1 MAKILVVDDEELMR
15 ELASETLMR
24 AGHEIF
30 KAKEGAE
37 GLDQLEKV
45 QPDLIVSD
53 FKMPGMTGLEFL
65 KEVQKRAPG
74 QAFIIMTAYGTIN
87 TAVEA
92 MRSGASNFIEKPFQP
107 EMLEIAVE
115 KALQNLDVKRE
126 NENLKAQLKSKYEF
140 IGQSPVWKGIDETI
154 HSVADSN
161 ATILVTGE
169 SGVGKEVIART
180 LHARSD
186 RSLGPFIKINCAAL
200 PENLIESELF
210 GHEKGAFTGAIR
222 NKKGKFELAN
232 DGTLLLD
239 EIGEMPLMAQSKLL
253 RVLQEREVT
262 RIGSDEEIP
271 VNVRVI
277 CTTNRDLQSEVKY
290 GNFREDLFYRLNVIP
305 MEIHSLRARR
315 EDIGPLVQHFIT
327 KFNNEYGYSVE
338 GIEEIALTKLKN
350 YDWPGNIRQLEN
362 CMERAMVF
370 TRTGMLAD
378 NQFPL
383 GEVFVS
389 SEEIEDSTGLEA
401 GMTIAQVE
409 KILIL
414 KTLDECEG
422 NKTKAAQML
431 DISIRTLRN
440 KLHEY
445 DAFEYDRKPKGDEE

>member
-15 ELASETLMR
+15 EMTAETMLR
-24 AGHEIF
+24 AGHDVH
-30 KAKEGAE
+30 KAKEGAQ
-37 GLDQLEKV
+37 GLVELERF
-45 QPDLIVSD
+45 QPDLILSD

-65 KEVQKRAPG
+65 KEVQLRVPS
-74 QAFIIMTAYGTIN
+74 QAFIIMTAYGTID

-92 MRSGASNFIEKPFQP
+92 MRSGANDFIEKPFQP
-107 EMLEIAVE
+107 DILEIAVE
-115 KALQNLDVKRE
+115 KALANLKMKRE
-126 NENLKAQLKSKYEF
+126 NHHLREQLAAKYEF
-140 IGQSPVWKGIDETI
+140 IGQSPVWKSIDKTI

-186 RSLGPFIKINCAAL
+186 RATGPFVKINCAAL

-222 NKKGKFELAN
+222 AKKGKFELATT
-232 DGTLLLD
+232 GTLLLD

-262 RIGSDEEIP
+262 RIGSDDEIS
-271 VNVRVI
+271 VDVRVI
-277 CTTNRDLQSEVKY
+277 CTTNRDLEVEVKE

-305 MEIHSLRARR
+305 MEIQSLRDRS
-315 EDIGPLVQHFIT
+315 EDIPPLVHHFID
-327 KFNNEYGYSVE
+327 KFNNEYGYSVD
-338 GIEEIALTKLKN
+338 GIDESAMIKLTS

-370 TRTGMLAD
+370 TRTGPLTEE
-378 NQFPL
+378 QFPL
-383 GEVFVS
+383 GDVLITEK
-389 SEEIEDSTGLEA
+389 EEHVGLVA
-401 GMTIAQVE
+401 GMTISQVE
-409 KILIL
+409 KSLIL
-414 KTLDECEG
+414 KTLEHCEG
-422 NKTKAAQML
+422 NKTQAAQML

-440 KLHEY
+440 KLHDY
-445 DAFEYDRKPKGDEE
+445 DAFEYERRPKGEDE

>member
-383 GEVFVS
+383 GEVVVS
-389 SEEIEDSTGLEA
+389 DEEIEDSTGLEA

-445 DAFEYDRKPKGDEE
+445 DAFEYDRKPKGDE

>member
-15 ELASETLMR
+15 EMTAETLMR
-24 AGHEIF
+24 AGYEVQM
-30 KAKEGAE
+30 AKEGAQ
-37 GLDQLEKV
+37 GLELLDKF
-45 QPDLIVSD
+45 QPDLVLSD

-65 KEVQKRAPG
+65 KEVQLRVPG
-74 QAFIIMTAYGTIN
+74 QAFIIMTAYGTID
-87 TAVEA
+87 TAVDA
-92 MRSGASNFIEKPFQP
+92 MRNGASDFIEKPFQP
-107 EMLEIAVE
+107 DILEIAVE
-115 KALQNLDVKRE
+115 KALANLEIKRE
-126 NENLKAQLKSKYEF
+126 NTHLKEQLASKYEF
-140 IGQSPVWKGIDETI
+140 IGRSPVWKGIDETI

-186 RSLGPFIKINCAAL
+186 RAGGPFVKINCAAL

-232 DGTLLLD
+232 SGTLLLD
-239 EIGEMPLMAQSKLL
+239 EIGEMPLMAQAKLL

-262 RIGSDEEIP
+262 RIGSDEE
-271 VNVRVI
+271 VSVDVRVI
-277 CTTNRDLQSEVKY
+277 CTTNRNLEEEVKE

-305 MEIHSLRARR
+305 MEILSLKDRQ
-315 EDIGPLVQHFIT
+315 EDIEPLVLHFIN

-338 GIEEIALTKLKN
+338 GVEEPALIKLKS

-370 TRTGMLAD
+370 TRTGMLTED
-378 NQFPL
+378 KFPL
-383 GEVFVS
+383 GEVVVA
-389 SEEIEDSTGLEA
+389 EEVINEGGIEA

-409 KILIL
+409 KVLIL
-414 KTLDECEG
+414 KTLGECEG
-422 NKTKAAQML
+422 NKTQAAQML

-445 DAFEYDRKPKGDEE
+445 DAFEYDRKPKSEDV